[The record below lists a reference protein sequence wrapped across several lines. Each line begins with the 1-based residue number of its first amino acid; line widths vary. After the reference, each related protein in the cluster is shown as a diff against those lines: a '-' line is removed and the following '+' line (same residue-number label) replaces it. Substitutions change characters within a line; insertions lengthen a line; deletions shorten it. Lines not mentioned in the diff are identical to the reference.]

1 MQIMIF
7 GFKLIHQFHHLH
19 QKEYNHVLCPNL
31 ANPLDNAEIAKKIN
45 PQKCWGNADKKEK
58 DLSKSKSYVL
68 HSILLPKLMFM
79 WPSGVIFIMISEG
92 K

>member
-31 ANPLDNAEIAKKIN
+31 ANPLDNAEIAKKLIHR
-45 PQKCWGNADKKEK
+45 NAEVMLIRKKRTYQSQE
-58 DLSKSKSYVL
+58 VMC
-68 HSILLPKLMFM
+68 SIRFYYPN
-79 WPSGVIFIMISEG
+79 
-92 K
+92 